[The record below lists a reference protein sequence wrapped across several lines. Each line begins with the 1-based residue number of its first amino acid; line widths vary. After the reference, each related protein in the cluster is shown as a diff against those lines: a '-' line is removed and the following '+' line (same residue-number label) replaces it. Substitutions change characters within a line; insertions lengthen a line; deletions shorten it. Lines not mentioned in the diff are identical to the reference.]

1 MKANYKIII
10 SILTVMVFIGSCK
23 IGPNY
28 KRPDFKPD
36 NSFRFSIN
44 SDSLTFAMME
54 KDQLFVD
61 PVLKDLIRKGFE
73 KNFDLRVATE
83 KINEAR
89 AQFVKARAQL
99 FPELGAGVNEAYSQQ
114 PVAGQTI
121 TGNNLYGTLS
131 LSWEL
136 DIWGKL
142 RRSKEAARA
151 TLLQNEA
158 YRRAVIIT
166 LVSDISTN
174 YFDLIELRNEL
185 QITKNN
191 IILSKQNLEMVK
203 AKFIA
208 GQASGL
214 NVAQAESG
222 LAAANADVPSLENQ
236 IALKENY
243 LNFLVGEYP
252 KDINGGTDMDNQLN
266 VPDVL
271 KNGVPSQLITYRPD
285 IMQAEQTL
293 VSANAMIG
301 VARANMLPTLSIS
314 PNYGYSISA
323 ESIVFSLV
331 GSLTAPIWGQGR
343 LRASYKVSKSQKEQ
357 MLISYQKTIYNAI
370 KEVADALV
378 SVQKQKSVI
387 EQQKISVA
395 AMQKTYDLS
404 NQLFIAGYT
413 DYFQV
418 IDAQK
423 NLMQS
428 QIQLSKAQNNQ
439 LHSYILLYKSL
450 GGGLK

>member
-1 MKANYKIII
+1 MKVNYKLIII
-10 SILTVMVFIGSCK
+10 FLALIVFIGSCK
-23 IGPNY
+23 VGPNY
-28 KRPDFKPD
+28 KRPDVKPD

-44 SDSLTFAMME
+44 SDSVTFAAIE
-54 KDQLFVD
+54 RDQLFVD
-61 PVLKDLIRKGFE
+61 PVLKDLVKKGLE
-73 KNFDLRVATE
+73 KNFDLRIAIE

-99 FPELGAGVNEAYSQQ
+99 FPEIGVGINEGYSQQ
-114 PVAGQTI
+114 PAAGQTY
-121 TGNNLYGTLS
+121 TGNSLYGSLS

-142 RRSKEAARA
+142 RRAKEGARA

-158 YRRAVIIT
+158 FRRAVLIT
-166 LVSDISTN
+166 MVSDISTN

-185 QITKNN
+185 RITNDN
-191 IILSKQNLEMVK
+191 ILLSQQNLAMVK

-222 LAAANADVPSLENQ
+222 LAAANAEVPALENQ
-236 IALKENY
+236 IALKEDY

-252 KDINGGTDMDNQLN
+252 KEIPGGADMSQQLN

-271 KNGVPSQLITYRPD
+271 KNGIPSQLITYRPD
-285 IMQAEQTL
+285 IMQAEQML
-293 VSANAMIG
+293 ISANAMIG

-314 PNYGYSISA
+314 PSYGYSLSV
-323 ESIVFSLV
+323 ESVVFSLV

-343 LRASYKVSKSQKEQ
+343 LKAAYKVSKSQKEQ
-357 MLISYQKTIYNAI
+357 MLVTYQKTIYNAI
-370 KEVADALV
+370 REVADALV
-378 SVQKQKSVI
+378 SVQKQKTVI
-387 EQQKISVA
+387 EQQILSVA

-404 NQLFIAGYT
+404 NQLFLAGYT

-423 NLMQS
+423 NLMDS

-439 LHSYILLYKSL
+439 LQSYILLYKSL
-450 GGGLK
+450 GGGLR

>member
-1 MKANYKIII
+1 MKANYKLII
-10 SILTVMVFIGSCK
+10 SLFAVIVFIGSCK
-23 IGPNY
+23 VGPNY

-36 NSFRFSIN
+36 NSFRFNIN
-44 SDSLTFAMME
+44 SDSTTFALLE
-54 KDQLFVD
+54 RDQLFKD
-61 PVLKDLIRKGFE
+61 PILKDLLQKGFE
-73 KNFDLRVATE
+73 KNFDLRVAIE
-83 KINEAR
+83 KINEAK

-99 FPELGAGVNEAYSQQ
+99 FPEIGAGVNEAYSQQ
-114 PVAGQTI
+114 PVAGQTL
-121 TGNNLYGTLS
+121 TGNSLYGSLS

-166 LVSDISTN
+166 MVSDISTN

-185 QITKNN
+185 KITKDN
-191 IILSKQNLEMVK
+191 ILLSQDNLAMVK

-208 GQASGL
+208 GQSSGL
-214 NVAQAESG
+214 DVSQAEST
-222 LAAANADVPSLENQ
+222 LAAVNAEVPALENQ

-243 LNFLVGEYP
+243 LNFLVGDYP
-252 KDINGGTDMDNQLN
+252 KDITGGADMSNQLN

-271 KNGVPSQLITYRPD
+271 KNGIPSQLITFRPD

-314 PNYGYSISA
+314 PSYGYSISA
-323 ESIVFSLV
+323 ESIVFSLI

-357 MLISYQKTIYNAI
+357 MLIAYQKTIYNAI

-378 SVQKQKSVI
+378 NVQKQKTVI
-387 EQQKISVA
+387 EQQKLSVN

-404 NQLFIAGYT
+404 NQLFKAGYA
-413 DYFQV
+413 DYFMV

-423 NLMQS
+423 NLMQA
-428 QIQLSKAQNNQ
+428 QIQLSKANNNE
-439 LHSYILLYKSL
+439 LHSYVQLYKAL

>member
-1 MKANYKIII
+1 MKVNYKLIILLLALI
-10 SILTVMVFIGSCK
+10 VFVGSCK
-23 IGPNY
+23 VGPNY
-28 KRPDFKPD
+28 KRPDVKPD

-44 SDSLTFAMME
+44 SDSVTFAAIE
-54 KDQLFVD
+54 RDQLFVD
-61 PVLKDLIRKGFE
+61 PVLKDLVKKGLE
-73 KNFDLRVATE
+73 KNFDLRVAIE

-99 FPELGAGVNEAYSQQ
+99 FPELGVGVNEAYSQM
-114 PVAGQTI
+114 PVAGQSY
-121 TGNNLYGTLS
+121 TGNNLYGSLS

-142 RRSKEAARA
+142 RRSKESARA

-158 YRRAVIIT
+158 YRRAVLIT
-166 LVSDISTN
+166 MVSDISTN

-185 QITKNN
+185 RITNDN
-191 IILSKQNLEMVK
+191 ILLSQQNLAMVK

-222 LAAANADVPSLENQ
+222 LAAANAQVPAIENQ
-236 IALKENY
+236 IALKEDY

-252 KDINGGTDMDNQLN
+252 KEITSGTDMTKQLN

-271 KNGVPSQLITYRPD
+271 KNGIPSQLITYRPD

-293 VSANAMIG
+293 ISANALIG

-314 PNYGYSISA
+314 PSYGYSLSA
-323 ESIVFSLV
+323 ESVLFSLV

-343 LRASYKVSKSQKEQ
+343 LKAAYKVSKSQKEQ

-370 KEVADALV
+370 REVADALV
-378 SVQKQKSVI
+378 SVQKQKTVI
-387 EQQKISVA
+387 EQQNLSVA

-404 NQLFIAGYT
+404 NQLFLAGYT

-423 NLMQS
+423 NLMDAQL
-428 QIQLSKAQNNQ
+428 QLSKAENNQ
-439 LHSYILLYKSL
+439 LQAYILLYKSL